1 LKTMGL
7 SELYLYE
14 LRDIIHDTLDI
25 DTMDIKDR
33 IEIYQNRV
41 SKNLS
46 SQWKVDRYTADEE
59 EAGFIP
65 KTKTTVSIFDA
76 FVVEYLPTEKFVH
89 RRLSHTLMQMLSWVL
104 SYYPKIEIVPYEG
117 EIITSHE
124 ALKAARSLG
133 VDYYVTAEVEE
144 TEDAI
149 KVHVNFLS
157 GFNGRVNHSF
167 TTYYTGKDKLFNA
180 VFSIAEELNNAVPTQ
195 GLIVRLEGNR
205 AGCNGKGKAEGA
217 VVCKS
222 IRVYRWWS
230 F

>member
-1 LKTMGL
+1 M
-7 SELYLYE
+7 E
-14 LRDIIHDTLDI
+14 
-25 DTMDIKDR
+25 
-33 IEIYQNRV
+33 
-41 SKNLS
+41 
-46 SQWKVDRYTADEE
+46 
-59 EAGFIP
+59 
-65 KTKTTVSIFDA
+65 
-76 FVVEYLPTEKFVH
+76 
-89 RRLSHTLMQMLSWVL
+89 MLSWVL

-222 IRVYRWWS
+222 IRVYRRWS